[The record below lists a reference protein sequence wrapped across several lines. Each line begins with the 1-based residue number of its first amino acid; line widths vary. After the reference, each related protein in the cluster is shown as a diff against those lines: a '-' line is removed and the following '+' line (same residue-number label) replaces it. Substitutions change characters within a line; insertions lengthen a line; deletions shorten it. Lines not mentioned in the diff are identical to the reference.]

1 MMKGLQHL
9 RYGERLTDMGQFC
22 LEIRRLRRNL
32 INVYKYLKE
41 DGTRLFSVV
50 PSGRTGRREYTE
62 MQESLSE
69 NWENIFYSEDD

>member
-1 MMKGLQHL
+1 MMQGLQHL
-9 RYGERLTDMGQFC
+9 PYRERLTDMGQFC